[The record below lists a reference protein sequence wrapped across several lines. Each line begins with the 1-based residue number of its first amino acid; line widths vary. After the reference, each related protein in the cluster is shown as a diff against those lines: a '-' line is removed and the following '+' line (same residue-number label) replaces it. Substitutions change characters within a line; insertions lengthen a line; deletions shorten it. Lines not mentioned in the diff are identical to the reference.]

1 MSDENPFVRIENKLK
16 PTFERKIEGLTDRDL
31 KIIGQRLKY
40 LDYLFTKAG
49 NEIEM
54 HFYLTQMVAI
64 ANEIGIDV
72 VKPEDVD
79 LAFELRNRYDDPYLW
94 TIATWLSRLRAK
106 VIVECV
112 KRGIIEEFDEI
123 PVGIELER
131 EDKER
136 EETRVRL

>member
-1 MSDENPFVRIENKLK
+1 MSSENPFVRVEKKLK

-31 KIIGQRLKY
+31 KIIGQRLKH
-40 LDYLFTKAG
+40 LDYLFTKAE

-54 HFYLTQMVAI
+54 HYYLTQMVAI
-64 ANEIGIDV
+64 ANEIGIDT

-79 LAFELRNRYDDPYLW
+79 LAFELRNEYSDPYLW
-94 TIATWLSRLRAK
+94 MVATWLSRLRAK

-123 PVGIELER
+123 PVGIELES
-131 EDKER
+131 ENKER
-136 EETRVRL
+136 DDTRVRL